1 MSNDKVLIIFAKA
14 PVAGN
19 VKTRLIPDYSPD
31 QANIIH
37 QQLLEYTVAGLNL
50 IDGVDVQLHCSPD
63 QNHNFFQYLKSQ
75 YNIKLLDQSSGDL
88 GKKMSTALFNALLD
102 YKKAVLIGADI
113 PAIDKTYI
121 QWAFTKLERNEAV
134 LGPAED
140 GGYVLVGLTKPQP
153 SMFDGIEWGVAD
165 VLQQTIDRM
174 APDIPLLLDTL
185 WDVDRVEDVERFKVL
200 RNKKYSGFG

>member
-19 VKTRLIPDYSPD
+19 VKTRLIPEYSPD

-37 QQLLEYTVAGLNL
+37 QQLLEYTVAGLNR

-63 QNHNFFQYLKSQ
+63 QNHNFFQYLKFQ
-75 YNIKLLDQSSGDL
+75 YKIKLLDQSSGDL

-121 QWAFTKLERNEAV
+121 KWAFTKLERNETV

-140 GGYVLVGLTKPQP
+140 GGYVLVGLTKPQ
-153 SMFDGIEWGVAD
+153 SNMFDGIKWGVAD